1 MTILSIVDLKERIAI
16 SDDFSLEERK
26 FLLRCIDLAITQKAR
41 ELDPAAAAEMHAPPN
56 YLGRIDAIWA
66 ALSLDEGG
74 EGVCAAPMG
83 GMTLPLI
90 AADKRRLEQI
100 IPIAR
105 RIATLFGK
113 PVRLAKFTRR
123 EDVEIYQ
130 PGQSNAETT

>member
-1 MTILSIVDLKERIAI
+1 MSVINIIDLKERIALC
-16 SDDFSLEERK
+16 DDFSLEERK
-26 FLLRCIDLAITQKAR
+26 LLMRALNLALTHKDDYKPAPGL
-41 ELDPAAAAEMHAPPN
+41 ELHNAPN
-56 YLGRIDAIWA
+56 YMGRIDAIWA

-74 EGVCAAPMG
+74 EGVCAAPIG

-90 AADKRRLEQI
+90 AADKRRLDQI

-105 RIATLFGK
+105 RIAELFGK

-130 PGQSNAETT
+130 PNGKQDAEA

>member
-1 MTILSIVDLKERIAI
+1 V
-16 SDDFSLEERK
+16 
-26 FLLRCIDLAITQKAR
+26 
-41 ELDPAAAAEMHAPPN
+41 PN
-56 YLGRIDAIWA
+56 FLGRIDAIWA

-74 EGVCAAPMG
+74 EGVCAAPIG

-90 AADKRRLEQI
+90 AADKRRLDQI

-105 RIATLFGK
+105 RIAELFNK

-130 PGQSNAETT
+130 PRQTDAEASKSRPAKLVKLAIQTSRASSPYSIGGHKKEGSRAPKPVTLPKLKCLEEPER

>member
-1 MTILSIVDLKERIAI
+1 MTVLRIVDLKERIAI

-26 FLLRCIDLAITQKAR
+26 FLLRCIDLAITRQGVGEAVVH
-41 ELDPAAAAEMHAPPN
+41 EAPN

-66 ALSLDEGG
+66 ALSIDEGG
-74 EGVCAAPMG
+74 EGVCAAPLG

-90 AADKRRLEQI
+90 AADKRRLDQI

-105 RIATLFGK
+105 RIAELFNK

-130 PGQSNAETT
+130 PRQTDAEA